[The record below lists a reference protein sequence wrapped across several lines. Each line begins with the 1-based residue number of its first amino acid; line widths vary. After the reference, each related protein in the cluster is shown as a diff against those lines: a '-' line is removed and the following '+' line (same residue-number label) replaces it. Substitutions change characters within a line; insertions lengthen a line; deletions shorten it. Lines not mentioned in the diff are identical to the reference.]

1 MKELY
6 VGGVF
11 TEDRAMWKEELHKHC
26 QELYVDVHE
35 TIEKQED
42 RIKKYKTDGDRHF
55 AGERRI
61 SINSID
67 LVLEASAKM
76 AEESVKGSE
85 DSIVTEMINGS
96 PQKQQHQNP
105 RCFQDRLMDLGRAVW
120 LQEDREVGLVAEA
133 RFRVPKR
140 NEKLQGHRA
149 GISDVE
155 VVCDLK
161 SSTFGKRKR
170 T

>member
-1 MKELY
+1 MKQLY

-42 RIKKYKTDGDRHF
+42 RIKKCKTDGDRHF
-55 AGERRI
+55 AGEGII

-67 LVLEASAKM
+67 LVLEVCAKM
-76 AEESVKGSE
+76 AEESVNGSE
-85 DSIVTEMINGS
+85 DSIVTEMIKRF
-96 PQKQQHQNP
+96 PQKQQHENT
-105 RCFQDRLMDLGRAVW
+105 RCFQDRFMGLEE

-133 RFRVPKR
+133 R
-140 NEKLQGHRA
+140 
-149 GISDVE
+149 
-155 VVCDLK
+155 C
-161 SSTFGKRKR
+161 
-170 T
+170 